1 MKFEDIKAGDQ
12 VLVPVHAENVQLK
25 AENEKLKAGIKAVR
39 DLIDDSYGVS
49 GLHLNGS
56 VANWAS
62 LQEGGHFEDWLL
74 AFNEAEE
81 LASKP
86 E

>member
-1 MKFEDIKAGDQ
+1 MGTAIH
-12 VLVPVHAENVQLK
+12 VHAENVQLK

-49 GLHLNGS
+49 GLHLNGE
-56 VANWAS
+56 VADWAS